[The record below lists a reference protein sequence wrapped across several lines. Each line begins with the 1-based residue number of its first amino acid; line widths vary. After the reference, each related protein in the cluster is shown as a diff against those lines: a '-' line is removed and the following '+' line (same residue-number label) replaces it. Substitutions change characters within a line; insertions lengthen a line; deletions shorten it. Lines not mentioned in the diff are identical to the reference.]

1 MFNCI
6 KSFSYKMN
14 ISANQVSNALRMKAL
29 GNTKPDTPKIA
40 GNFFANKFTASW
52 STSFIK
58 LIKGTFGGP
67 DNQSPDFDGTVE
79 NSANGSVLT
88 LKMKSLKYLLL
99 PIPFMIFVLFL
110 AGLSIYDYFCNENL
124 ASLIFSIVPILLFAG
139 VWILIF
145 TKLNRQY
152 KKMKNFI
159 EEFFKDNIIMQ

>member
-14 ISANQVSNALRMKAL
+14 IPANQVSDALRTKAL
-29 GNTKPDTPKIA
+29 DNTKPDTQKIA
-40 GNFFANKFTASW
+40 GKFYANNFTIHLSKNHP
-52 STSFIK
+52 
-58 LIKGTFGGP
+58 FGGP
-67 DNQSPDFDGTVE
+67 DNQSPDFIGTVE
-79 NSANGSVLT
+79 NSPNGSVLT

-110 AGLSIYDYFCNENL
+110 AGLSIYDYFCNEGL

-139 VWILIF
+139 AWILIF

-159 EEFFKDNIIMQ
+159 EEFFKDNIITK

>member
-40 GNFFANKFTASW
+40 GNFLWTNSQ
-52 STSFIK
+52 FIFQKSPIWRTWQPISRFWRNCWK
-58 LIKGTFGGP
+58 LSKRL
-67 DNQSPDFDGTVE
+67 
-79 NSANGSVLT
+79 GSDI
-88 LKMKSLKYLLL
+88 KMKSLKYLLL

-152 KKMKNFI
+152 KKWRISLRNFSKTI
-159 EEFFKDNIIMQ
+159 

>member
-29 GNTKPDTPKIA
+29 GNTKKPDTPKIA
-40 GNFFANKFTASW
+40 GNFFVNKFTIHLS
-52 STSFIK
+52 K
-58 LIKGTFGGP
+58 NHPFGGP

-110 AGLSIYDYFCNENL
+110 AGLLIYDCFCNENL
-124 ASLIFSIVPILLFAG
+124 ASLIFSIVPILFFAG

>member
-40 GNFFANKFTASW
+40 GNFFLRTNSQ
-52 STSFIK
+52 FIFQK
-58 LIKGTFGGP
+58 ITHLADT

>member
-14 ISANQVSNALRMKAL
+14 ISANQVSNALRMNAL

-40 GNFFANKFTASW
+40 GNFFANK
-52 STSFIK
+52 STIHLSK
-58 LIKGTFGGP
+58 NHPFGGP
-67 DNQSPDFDGTVE
+67 DNQSPGFDGTVE
-79 NSANGSVLT
+79 NSENGSILT

-110 AGLSIYDYFCNENL
+110 AGLSIYDYFCNESL

-139 VWILIF
+139 VLILIF